1 GDGGPGREARL
12 AGPKYVDLDRAGRVL
27 VADTENHCI
36 RRYDPRTGMIVTIA
50 GTPPRPGATIGADL
64 LSTGL
69 KRPHG
74 CRIDPSGRLVI
85 ADSDNDRIVAGV
97 VAD

>member
-1 GDGGPGREARL
+1 MSGQARGEL
-12 AGPKYVDLDRAGRVL
+12 PPCTVHPSAIVD
-27 VADTENHCI
+27 
-36 RRYDPRTGMIVTIA
+36 
-50 GTPPRPGATIGADL
+50 PGATIGADL

>member
-1 GDGGPGREARL
+1 
-12 AGPKYVDLDRAGRVL
+12 
-27 VADTENHCI
+27 
-36 RRYDPRTGMIVTIA
+36 MIVTIA

-69 KRPHG
+69 TRPHG